1 MKDPIPI
8 DSIAFARQLRRE
20 STDAERLLWRH
31 LRNRALLG
39 LKFRRQHAIPP
50 FFLDF
55 ACPEIALAIEL
66 DGGQHMSEEA
76 LAGDARRTAFLEGQ
90 GYCVLRFSNIDV
102 LTNIEGVMLAIGAAV
117 EGRGR

>member
-1 MKDPIPI
+1 MLDPDPL
-8 DSIAFARQLRRE
+8 SPTAFARQLRRE

-66 DGGQHMSEEA
+66 VGGQHMSEEA
-76 LAGDARRTAFLEGQ
+76 LAADARRTAFLEAN
-90 GYCVLRFSNIDV
+90 GYRVIRFSNIDV
-102 LTNIEGVMLAIGAAV
+102 LTNIEGVILAIEVAV
-117 EGRGR
+117 EGRGS